1 MQFEGKQMIKLLS
14 FFIYTILSILN
25 PLAVHAVCAARQ
37 HLSNTDVYAVLL
49 FYVGILC
56 FVRQVNSDRM
66 NKKAYIFARHFSL
79 KNGG

>member
-1 MQFEGKQMIKLLS
+1 M
-14 FFIYTILSILN
+14 N

-37 HLSNTDVYAVLL
+37 HLSKTDVYAVLL

-66 NKKAYIFARHFSL
+66 NKKAPIFLPDTFL
-79 KNGG
+79 

>member
-1 MQFEGKQMIKLLS
+1 MQVEGKQMIKLLS

-25 PLAVHAVCAARQ
+25 PLACSAVCVCAARQ
-37 HLSNTDVYAVLL
+37 HLSKTDVYAVLL

-66 NKKAYIFARHFSL
+66 NKKAPIFLPDTFL
-79 KNGG
+79 

>member
-1 MQFEGKQMIKLLS
+1 MQVEGKQMIKLLS

-37 HLSNTDVYAVLL
+37 HLSQTDVYAVLL
-49 FYVGILC
+49 FHVGILC

-66 NKKAYIFARHFSL
+66 NKKAPIFLPDTFL
-79 KNGG
+79 